1 MSILPKSIMS
11 IFSGAPATQPAASTP
26 GAITQPTLLPTP
38 GNPNLPATN
47 TSPAAKPAE
56 AASPLD
62 GHSKLWEN
70 DPTKAPAA
78 PVPLF
83 DIDPAKL
90 QEAIKTADFTKLVP
104 PELLA
109 KAQSGD
115 AVAMQAV
122 LNGVTQ
128 NAFSHQTMATTKLIE
143 QALAKQEA
151 AMLAKMPE
159 MVRQQRISENLAD
172 NPLMKHA
179 ATRPLIE
186 SLTAQLTKQNPTS
199 SPSEIATQVQDYIAG
214 FAAVAAGKTPAAVAA
229 ENNADNWE
237 GF

>member
-1 MSILPKSIMS
+1 MGIMD
-11 IFSGAPATQPAASTP
+11 IFTRAPAATPAAP
-26 GAITQPTLLPTP
+26 VKGAMTEPTALPTP
-38 GNPNLPATN
+38 GNPNLPTPN
-47 TSPAAKPAE
+47 TSAAATAAE
-56 AASPLD
+56 PASPLD
-62 GHSKLWEN
+62 AHNKLWEN

-83 DIDPAKL
+83 DIDPVKL
-90 QEAIKTADFTKLVP
+90 QEAMKTADFTKLVP
-104 PELLA
+104 AELLA

-115 AVAMQAV
+115 AAAMQAV

-159 MVRQQRISENLAD
+159 LVRQQRISENLAD

-186 SLTAQLTKQNPTS
+186 SLQAQLTKQNPTS
-199 SPSEIATQVQDYIAG
+199 SPAEIAEQARSFIAA
-214 FAAVAAGKTPAAVAA
+214 FVTVAQGKTPEAVAA

-237 GF
+237 GFAS